1 MRIILC
7 GFGVVGQSFAK
18 LLESRSEDLYA
29 RYGLKPRIVGVFDR
43 NGSATDPSG
52 LDASRLIDVKKKY
65 GSVNRYSDTENN
77 TSGTEIIN
85 NLEAE
90 VLIETTESNYKDA
103 EPGMTHIVDA
113 MKRGMHVISV
123 NKGPLALAFP
133 SLMEIAEYNHVL
145 FRFSGTVGG
154 GTPILD
160 FAKNSISGIEIINDL
175 EAEVLIETTESNYK
189 DAEPG
194 MTHIVNAMKRG
205 MHVISVN
212 KGPLALA
219 FPSLME
225 IAAYNQVLFRF
236 SGTVG
241 GGTPILDFAKNSLK
255 GERIVSFYGILN
267 GTTNYILTNMAN
279 GMSFNDALDD
289 AKQKGYVEA
298 DESLDLDGLDA
309 AAKLVILA
317 NWIMG
322 MKVVMSD
329 IKRTGIRKIDSADI
343 KRAAEKNSA
352 IKLIA
357 SCNKEL
363 TVAPKEIPTV
373 DPLCVSGT
381 LNAISFTSEHSGTQT
396 IIGRGA
402 GGIETASS
410 ILRDLI
416 DIRNESTKT

>member
-1 MRIILC
+1 
-7 GFGVVGQSFAK
+7 
-18 LLESRSEDLYA
+18 
-29 RYGLKPRIVGVFDR
+29 VFDR
-43 NGSATDPSG
+43 NGSAIDASG
-52 LDASRLIDVKKKY
+52 LDINRLIDVKKKY
-65 GSVNRYSDTENN
+65 SSVKKYADT
-77 TSGTEIIN
+77 
-85 NLEAE
+85 
-90 VLIETTESNYKDA
+90 
-103 EPGMTHIVDA
+103 
-113 MKRGMHVISV
+113 
-123 NKGPLALAFP
+123 
-133 SLMEIAEYNHVL
+133 
-145 FRFSGTVGG
+145 
-154 GTPILD
+154 
-160 FAKNSISGIEIINDL
+160 KNSISGIEIINDL

-241 GGTPILDFAKNSLK
+241 GGTPILDFAKNSLR

-322 MKVVMSD
+322 MKVVISD

>member
-43 NGSATDPSG
+43 KGCAMDPSG
-52 LDASRLIDVKKKY
+52 LDTSKLIDVKKKY

-77 TSGTEIIN
+77 ASGTEIIN

-160 FAKNSISGIEIINDL
+160 FAKNSL
-175 EAEVLIETTESNYK
+175 
-189 DAEPG
+189 
-194 MTHIVNAMKRG
+194 R
-205 MHVISVN
+205 
-212 KGPLALA
+212 
-219 FPSLME
+219 
-225 IAAYNQVLFRF
+225 
-236 SGTVG
+236 
-241 GGTPILDFAKNSLK
+241 
-255 GERIVSFYGILN
+255 GERIVSFDGILN

-322 MKVVMSD
+322 MKVTMPD
-329 IKRTGIRKIDSADI
+329 IKITGIRKIDNSDI
-343 KRAAEKNSA
+343 KHAAEKNCA

-363 TVAPKEIPTV
+363 TVAPKEIAII

-416 DIRNESTKT
+416 DIKNESTKT